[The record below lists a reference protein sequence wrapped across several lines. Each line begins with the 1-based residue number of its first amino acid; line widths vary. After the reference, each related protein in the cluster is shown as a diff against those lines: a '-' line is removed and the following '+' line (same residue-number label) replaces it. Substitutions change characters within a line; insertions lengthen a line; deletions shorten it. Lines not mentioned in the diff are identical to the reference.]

1 MKNGTHRNSPPDFL
15 LSEAGVRSPGT
26 QQGRPRGLLRL
37 PALLVMLAVAALS
50 VQVMSKATAYGQEA
64 AGDPTPEEIAE
75 QLIEDA
81 KQMPPAAEWLAS
93 HPDHPRQTTPFLEP
107 DFDGDTIGD
116 LIFPAWGLDEDAP
129 ITGVVTVVSGYLGE
143 ELFAVSGEEPNDLFG
158 FQALGVPDT
167 NGDGRQDLVVSAPG
181 NGEGAEEA
189 GKVYVYSGVDGSLL
203 WTVTGQALL
212 GGLGSSV
219 ASAGD
224 VNNDGLND
232 IIVGEPMG
240 ESPGRAY
247 VFFGRPAGEPAQSLT
262 TGDADM
268 AFTGEALLDG
278 FGLSVSGAGDVDGD
292 GFDDLIVGAP
302 GNDAAFAGPDADAGA
317 AYIYSGATG
326 EPLMIVRG
334 HAPTWRAGWSVS
346 GAGDMNNDGY
356 ADIIL
361 GAPGDVTEDA
371 EGNLVGAS
379 RAYVFF
385 GGGSILDPTSTE
397 PDIGALPVER
407 TTLDADLTLAP
418 HEPGDILFGVGVEL
432 GNDIMNKDGSP
443 EVLVT
448 AFSQADGVGR
458 AYVYSGQGGAL
469 LTTFLLND
477 STTIDMFQGQAADP
491 MTSLMLVIDN
501 FGETEAS
508 GPEEGDLNTDTTVD
522 STDLEMALQELEPP
536 DGEECLDP
544 VTGLME
550 EDWEG
555 DGGTGGDDT
564 GGGGPGPDNGDPC
577 ENMEA
582 LLMQT
587 EPLTQDQCEEL
598 LACGVALN
606 QAALNN
612 LPNTPEGMAFNNA
625 KLNSQA
631 ALATSIAQKKGV
643 AKINI
648 KNVLLISGGVALV
661 SGGGG
666 ALFGGG
672 IGAVVGA
679 VGGAIV
685 GAGAGI
691 IIELQ
696 NQDASVSAC
705 KKAVWGDLPAGTV
718 ADLGEGIW
726 QLGQEFQQA
735 SQALL
740 PLLQEA
746 AENLSAMFHR
756 ISMDCP
762 ELGPPPF

>member
-1 MKNGTHRNSPPDFL
+1 M
-15 LSEAGVRSPGT
+15 A
-26 QQGRPRGLLRL
+26 
-37 PALLVMLAVAALS
+37 LAVAGLS
-50 VQVMSKATAYGQEA
+50 VQVMSTATAYGQEA

-81 KQMPPAAEWLAS
+81 KQMPTAAEWLAT

-107 DFDGDTIGD
+107 DFDDDTIGD

-129 ITGVVTVVSGYLGE
+129 ITGVVTAVSGYLGE
-143 ELFAVSGEEPNDLFG
+143 ELFAVTGEEPNDLFG
-158 FQALGVPDT
+158 FQAIGVPDT
-167 NGDGRQDLVVSAPG
+167 DGDGRQDLVVSAPG
-181 NGEGAEEA
+181 NGEGAEES
-189 GKVYVYSGVDGSLL
+189 GKIYVYSGVDGSLL
-203 WTVTGQALL
+203 WTVTGHAVL

-240 ESPGRAY
+240 ERPGRAY
-247 VFFGRPAGEPAQSLT
+247 VFFGRPAGEPAPTLT
-262 TGDADM
+262 TEDAEM
-268 AFTGEALLDG
+268 TFTGEALLDG

-326 EPLMIVRG
+326 EPLLIVRG

-346 GAGDMNNDGY
+346 GAGDLNNDDY

-385 GGGSILDPTSTE
+385 GGGPILDRTSTE
-397 PDIGALPVER
+397 GGIVGLEPVER
-407 TTLDADLTLAP
+407 TTLEANLSLAP
-418 HEPGDILFGVGVEL
+418 HEPGDIIFGGGVEL

-458 AYVYSGQGGAL
+458 AYVYSGQGGEL

-477 STTIDMFQGQAADP
+477 SATIDMFQGEPADP
-491 MTSLMLVIDN
+491 MTSLMRVIDN
-501 FGETEAS
+501 FGETDAS

-522 STDLEMALQELEPP
+522 STDLEMALQEIEPP

-555 DGGTGGDDT
+555 DGGTGGGDT
-564 GGGGPGPDNGDPC
+564 GGGGPGPDDGDKCDDLQNILNAPSGLLSEEQC
-577 ENMEA
+577 EHLAECIPALEKGIDSLLPDTPEGQAFDAALKASLQVVQNSIAAKKTETKNRIGRLAQSTGLAGAGAIGVTTVAGINASLRKASEKGVKGFLKGAVAKLSGLAIAAEGALALNHVANRANTYRALMRAEISTCTKAVFGDFPTLGTTVLRDGVRQVGDAFSAAAQDVEA
-582 LLMQT
+582 LLVV
-587 EPLTQDQCEEL
+587 
-598 LACGVALN
+598 LAEALIRAKSRF
-606 QAALNN
+606 QA
-612 LPNTPEGMAFNNA
+612 
-625 KLNSQA
+625 
-631 ALATSIAQKKGV
+631 
-643 AKINI
+643 
-648 KNVLLISGGVALV
+648 
-661 SGGGG
+661 
-666 ALFGGG
+666 
-672 IGAVVGA
+672 
-679 VGGAIV
+679 
-685 GAGAGI
+685 
-691 IIELQ
+691 
-696 NQDASVSAC
+696 
-705 KKAVWGDLPAGTV
+705 
-718 ADLGEGIW
+718 
-726 QLGQEFQQA
+726 
-735 SQALL
+735 
-740 PLLQEA
+740 
-746 AENLSAMFHR
+746 
-756 ISMDCP
+756 DCP
-762 ELGPPPF
+762 GFSL